1 MRSFQ
6 LVRISSLGLWE
17 VLILSFVVSDIII
30 SIRRRTRRYKGRRVR
45 MFGDLEGI
53 ILLFNVVDYRVR
65 VFMRILVPTGRSAN

>member
-30 SIRRRTRRYKGRRVR
+30 LIRRRTRRDKGWRVR

-53 ILLFNVVDYRVR
+53 AI
-65 VFMRILVPTGRSAN
+65 

>member
-65 VFMRILVPTGRSAN
+65 VFTRILVPTGRSAN